1 MIVYLLHYPNG
12 NQLGHYLGFADSELA
27 IDPHAVPHGRGW
39 RRVGEGSDAP
49 VVADVWESD
58 TVKAQHALY
67 DKLSRQGSRRR
78 LCSVCNPGNARGA
91 GRGNWE
97 RQPDGEPPSDP
108 AEP

>member
-12 NQLGHYLGFADSELA
+12 NELGHYLGFAESEVT

-39 RRVGEGSDAP
+39 RKVTEGEMP
-49 VVADVWESD
+49 VVADVWEST
-58 TVKAQHALY
+58 TVKAAHALF

-78 LCSVCNPGNARGA
+78 LCSICNPGNARGA

-97 RQPDGEPPSDP
+97 RDKGESADEG
-108 AEP
+108 A

>member
-12 NQLGHYLGFADSELA
+12 VELGHYLGFADSELN
-27 IDPHAVPHGRGW
+27 INMHAVPHGRGW
-39 RRVGEGSDAP
+39 RQVPEDINLAP
-49 VVADVWESD
+49 VLADIWDAD

-78 LCSVCNPGNARGA
+78 LCSICTPGNARGA

-97 RQPDGEPPSDP
+97 REPTEGD
-108 AEP
+108 A